1 MSLLTMRS
9 PYENYPPLW
18 GSFTTGVT
26 IFGAEAFGFV
36 EPVAEVNRFAA
47 RYRAA
52 KCFREVVFEGVT
64 VDTADGYSA
73 LCQILLVYS
82 AFEHLLRCL
91 GIAQNN
97 TESLLDGAES
107 ARVLRNLRRLNG
119 QRELFATIRSY
130 LNRQHQQ
137 QIDDYLAGRRCNLF
151 YLASGIRHAF
161 AHGKLTA
168 TPVNAP
174 PTSVATVSRYLS
186 RVLMRVMDREF
197 ERRMTAFNAGL
208 EPA

>member
-1 MSLLTMRS
+1 MTPLRSRS
-9 PYENYPPLW
+9 PYENYPPGW
-18 GSFTTGVT
+18 SVFTSGVR

-36 EPVAEVNRFAA
+36 MPVGEVNRFAA

-52 KCFREVVFEGVT
+52 KCFREVVFDGVT
-64 VDTADGYSA
+64 VDTGDGYTA
-73 LCQILLVYS
+73 LCQILLIYS

-91 GIAQNN
+91 GIEQIN
-97 TESLLDGAES
+97 TEALLNHSELG
-107 ARVLRNLRRLNG
+107 RVLQHLRRLNG
-119 QRELFATIRSY
+119 HRELFATIRPY
-130 LNRQHQQ
+130 LNPQHQRQ
-137 QIDDYLAGRRCNLF
+137 VDDFIQGRRCNPF

-174 PTSVATVSRYLS
+174 PRSVATVSRYLS
-186 RVLMRVMDREF
+186 RVLMKVMDREF
-197 ERRMTAFNAGL
+197 ERRMTEFLAGL